1 MKRDGKFCWFAVKR
15 VSPQACMER
24 PDDRWHRDKTARRPD
39 RRLRQ
44 DRVVSRLGARAV
56 GEIGLV
62 GVAAAVGNAIF
73 HATGQRLGDLPMTP
87 DKVLRLCAAADRK
100 DIGAASAPAL
110 KALLP
115 LGVVSA
121 EGSFGP

>member
-1 MKRDGKFCWFAVKR
+1 MKRDGKFCWLAVRR

-24 PDDRWHRDKTARRPD
+24 PDDRWHRDKAAQRPG

-44 DRVVSRLGARAV
+44 DRVVRMLGAKGV

-73 HATGQRLGDLPMTP
+73 HATGKRLGDLPMTP
-87 DKVLRLCAAADRK
+87 DKVLR
-100 DIGAASAPAL
+100 
-110 KALLP
+110 
-115 LGVVSA
+115 
-121 EGSFGP
+121 